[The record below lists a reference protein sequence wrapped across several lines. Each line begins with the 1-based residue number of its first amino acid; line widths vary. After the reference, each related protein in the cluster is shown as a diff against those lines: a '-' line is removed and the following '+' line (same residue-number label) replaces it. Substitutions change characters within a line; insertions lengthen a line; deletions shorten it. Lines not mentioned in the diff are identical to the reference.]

1 MMHATAVPPALKAYA
16 GRIVDVDSHE
26 MMPAQIWEETFGPI
40 AKPIADLIKSQP
52 PRPNH
57 ASIPD
62 YAGDVHPIE
71 AATIC
76 KVKGPVA
83 PGAVDIDRRI
93 EVMDIMGIKSQ
104 LLFPTSIG
112 L

>member
-1 MMHATAVPPALKAYA
+1 MNAVSACVPEAVRPYA

-26 MMPAQIWEETFGPI
+26 MFPAQIWEEVFGEI

-71 AATIC
+71 AGTIY
-76 KVKGPVA
+76 KVKGPVREC
-83 PGAVDIDRRI
+83 D
-93 EVMDIMGIKSQ
+93 Q
-104 LLFPTSIG
+104 
-112 L
+112 